1 MNSIFDKIISTVERL
16 IDNDLIFFLVLLVT
30 PILLVFFMIHK
41 VKSGFSIS
49 HRLWLILFGNKS
61 EEEGD
66 LLYEIRCLEKFNY
79 HYNTYAVSI
88 RQKKKF
94 ESWIKK
100 YELDFK
106 LISKLKKNLDMENLK
121 VKKVHWAIPIL
132 LFVFSFVPLTL
143 SLGVSVIAVKP
154 AGLISINDTGWL
166 WINNKEA
173 VEYDFFGV
181 TKNGWVINKDSCKN
195 YLAMELNV
203 EENKENIICK
213 MFEDASYME
222 YIDILIKKQRWF
234 FGVFGVILIII
245 SILTCREIMY
255 LLITYDVR
263 KMIFKKIKFYRYKR

>member
-41 VKSGFSIS
+41 IKSGFSIS

-66 LLYEIRCLEKFNY
+66 LLSEIRCLEKFNY

-88 RQKKKF
+88 RQKNKF

-106 LISKLKKNLDMENLK
+106 LISKLKKNLDMETLK
-121 VKKVHWAIPIL
+121 VKKVHWAIPVL

-154 AGLISINDTGWL
+154 AGLISINDTGWF

-181 TKNGWVINKDSCKN
+181 TKNGWIINKDSCKN
-195 YLAMELNV
+195 YLAMELNI

-213 MFEDASYME
+213 MFENASYME

-234 FGVFGVILIII
+234 FGVFGVILIMI

-255 LLITYDVR
+255 FLITYDVR